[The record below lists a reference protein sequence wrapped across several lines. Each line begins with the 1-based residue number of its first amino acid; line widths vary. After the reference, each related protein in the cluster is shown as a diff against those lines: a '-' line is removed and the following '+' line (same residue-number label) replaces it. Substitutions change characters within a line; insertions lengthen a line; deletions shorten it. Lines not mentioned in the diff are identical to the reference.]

1 MLRSTHALRR
11 SIITIGLLIVSFV
24 LLPLQQ
30 TAFSAVNLPY
40 NESFVDTDGDNE
52 TVDGWNDS
60 DGAGFDA
67 KLSTSEPRPGSAT
80 PEHAR
85 LRLDASITQVID
97 TSGFDAI
104 TLSYYWRGDNDA
116 EASDLLRVRWRVTD
130 SNNPNF
136 SASFTEL
143 TSHPLNTN
151 TSTWSSIE
159 SHNLP
164 QAASHTTIEI
174 QFFGDTNVSSE
185 EARIDDVSVTG
196 TAFTPASVS
205 IDKITD
211 PAGDPQSFEFTLTG
225 PVSVDT
231 VNVTDTTPTTTVSD
245 LLPGTYTLVET
256 VPGGWDLTSISC
268 NLPTTPIANGVSFTL
283 GEDEHISCS
292 FTDTKRGS
300 ITVEKQV
307 LSPNGFDPADA
318 TLFTALLDGG
328 LAQQFTEASS
338 TVYANL
344 LPGTYN
350 ISESSNALYTFTS
363 FSEDDNSN
371 PADGAQ
377 ITISPGEGMTLL
389 ITNNQQPG
397 TFVIA
402 KNVFAPDSTTNII
415 DPHPFTITLTG
426 TQGHATSSAVIE
438 GSDVT
443 FFLDPGVDYTVSEAA
458 DNDYT
463 QLGCFRDDAPVS
475 CANNVA
481 SGSSLFFEFRNAQ
494 KNGSIAVEKDVLN
507 PDGNAVDDDAE
518 FTVSMNSDQK
528 TVSEGSPTTY
538 ADLAPGTYTIEEI
551 VIPQGYDFGSFSLDE
566 DGNAS
571 GAQITIGSN
580 ESVTLIVT
588 NMQQKGT
595 IRVLKDVIGF
605 DGNDI
610 GDNNPFTATV
620 AGQPHQ
626 TFAENDPA
634 EFLVNPGTHTV
645 DEFDHPNYDFVDIN
659 PPDGAVIVTPGGLVE
674 VSIRNRPSAGNI
686 IVKKIIQGPT
696 GQPDLSDDASFTAT
710 VTGQPN
716 QPFSQTA
723 DAVFMVGPGQY
734 TVGEADFPGYDLMSV
749 SPPSVFVTSG
759 ATSTVT
765 ITNRQR
771 STTIIVEKN
780 VLDPDSGE
788 VSDAI
793 GFPVSTDDGQ
803 NGIVTE
809 LLPLTLTGVTPFAP
823 VTVSEGDVPGY
834 DLDSPKI
841 APPMNPGAT
850 TTVSFINRQRKARVT
865 VTKDVKNPEGNLAT
879 DNHSFEVSV
888 GNQTQS
894 FAEDSP
900 AEFFVN
906 PGMLPIVETPDPDYL
921 PDPNNQ
927 DEVTVVPGAT
937 TTVPLVNF
945 QKRGKIELVKDVLN
959 LDLGPA
965 SDTTPFTVTLEGV
978 GSQPF
983 MEGTTTTFDNLL
995 PGMYSL
1001 TELAPS
1007 THDLVGFSP
1016 DSTVTVG
1023 SNETAIVTVTNRQ
1036 HPATIIVH
1044 KNVVG
1049 PDGETEVED
1058 PHIFSVS
1065 VDGNGGT
1072 KPVSE
1077 ETSAMFTVYPGTRTI
1092 TELPDANYLLH
1103 NISPSS
1109 TVTILPDQTI
1119 EITITNK
1126 PRLAMIK
1133 VNKFVQDVSDATT
1146 TDEHVFTVNAGSNSL
1161 PLVAGT
1167 QTVFTLLPGFY
1178 TVSES
1183 PDPGYDIING
1193 SPTNI
1198 NVGPG
1203 QSTTVNIVN
1212 RQRRGK
1218 IVVVKNVIGPN
1229 GEEVSD
1235 PTAFQIQFNGN
1246 PDTPVAEGQS
1256 ATFDEL
1262 PPGTYTLTE
1271 TQGTGYEPGALS
1283 TTTPIVLDPGETVEV
1298 IITNKQL
1305 LGSISGMKW
1314 KDTNGDGV
1322 RDQSEPG
1329 IESLTIV
1336 LGRVT
1341 GPETPEGHI
1350 PIEIVAL
1357 SLTSINGSFII
1368 PRVTPGQYKLLEEQR
1383 SGWVPT
1389 APPMVDSFFDI
1400 TYRIDLLPQQVPLTP
1415 DSFFDVFVDPGQQVE
1430 TGMPS
1435 GCQPILLVGC
1445 ALIPLEFGNFELG
1458 SIAGMKWNDLNGDGV
1473 HDNGEPGLENWEI
1486 TLNPGNVSTTT
1497 DENGNYS
1504 FEGLTAGTFTVAEVQ
1519 NLDWDQTFPINP
1531 GTHVVEIN
1539 SGTNS
1544 TDNDFGNRLRLGR
1557 IIIEKQTLPDQD
1569 PQQFEFIGHP
1579 AGIVGDDG
1587 ELSEDVEPG
1596 QYQSTETIPQ
1606 NWMIASM
1613 VCNDTNS
1620 SGDPQTGVVTFNVEP
1635 GETVRCIITNKKATH
1650 ITVSK
1655 TSVGDVGTFHF
1666 RGSLEEFD
1674 ITTVQ
1679 PNILVDSFFDVF
1691 VDIAGE
1697 DLSVSEDVPDGWSI
1711 DQQTCA
1717 LAGVLPGDERTCS
1730 FTNTKLGTLI
1740 IVKETVGG
1748 DAIFTFDHPTTTATF
1763 DLTTVNGRATTTF
1776 ELPAGTNYDVTEQPL
1791 AGWDITLDP
1800 QCQGTLDPGEETFCV
1815 FANTKRGHLIVQKIT
1830 DPSGDS
1836 TEFPIT
1842 ASGTGIITDGSA
1854 GTVTDALDKDYE
1866 VTPGTYSVHENIVN
1880 QQDIAGLPDWF
1891 QTSNDC
1897 NDIIIGPGETVTCTI
1912 VNTKKASVTVTK
1924 QTIGGDGTFSF
1935 TATGGNGVA
1944 PFNVTTAGGTGAATL
1959 IGLVPGIYQ
1968 FAETPQEHWGE
1979 VSSTCDEVA
1988 VGPGES
1994 ASCTIVNKHDA
2005 RIMVSKTSIGG
2016 IGSFEFAGDLGA
2028 LALTTAQEN
2037 SAVDSFFDVFVDV
2050 AGENLEV
2057 TEDPISGWSPN
2068 QQICSLTNVQPGAS
2082 TTCEFVNTKLGKIIV
2097 DKITN
2102 PNDDLQPFAFSPSW
2116 GDQFSLTDANPP
2128 HDSGFLAPDTYS
2140 IAETVPAG
2148 WDLTSATCSDESSP
2162 NAIQL
2167 DAGETVICTFTNT
2180 KRGTLTVVKETA
2192 GGDETFTFDH
2202 PTSTATFAL
2211 TTVNGRA
2218 TTTFELPAGTHYEV
2232 NEQTVPQGWDEASN
2246 LVCQGAIAAGGNVE
2260 CRFINV
2266 KRPQI
2271 TVIKEVINTGG
2282 GTKAPADFTLHVQGQ
2297 DFPGS
2302 TNGTTLYLAIGAYA
2316 VTETPDPDYTTSFT
2330 ENCTGTIAAGAT
2342 TMCTVTNTFKTGT
2355 IEVVK
2360 KSFPSREERLPLT
2373 TAMPGIATPAG
2384 VSRAARAM
2392 TTMCGLLRQAT
2403 VRKPPPGRPQC
2414 LPLANMMS
2422 MLAGPRTRTAQLMHR
2437 IPPTTQAA
2445 PLTSQSIKSFLQ
2457 TNQPPVPQDSGPDGV
2472 TWASLL
2478 SMPEAM
2484 WY

>member
-1 MLRSTHALRR
+1 MSRFSCCGALSTVHTLLPNCSLFPLMIRCNTLARVLFTKCNNTRILGIKAARASRRRKIPIVPMLRSTHALRR
-11 SIITIGLLIVSFV
+11 FITPFGIIVALAVGFFWFGKSTIADTIFSDSFGIDDSNTLLGWFEFETSSTKASISDATPS
-24 LLPLQQ
+24 P
-30 TAFSAVNLPY
+30 FSA
-40 NESFVDTDGDNE
+40 TDGHAVLWGGGTISRE
-52 TVDGWNDS
+52 VSTL
-60 DGAGFDA
+60 GFKD
-67 KLSTSEPRPGSAT
+67 
-80 PEHAR
+80 
-85 LRLDASITQVID
+85 IQ
-97 TSGFDAI
+97 
-104 TLSYYWRGDNDA
+104 LSYYWLGDLDSFGSSDSLDA
-116 EASDLLRVRWRVTD
+116 RWRVVGQATTTLA
-130 SNNPNF
+130 SSSLVPPIGW
-136 SASFTEL
+136 SAKQ
-143 TSHPLNTN
+143 
-151 TSTWSSIE
+151 I
-159 SHNLP
+159 HNLD
-164 QAASHTTIEI
+164 ASANNTTIEI
-174 QFFGDTNVSSE
+174 SFRGNTPSSTR
-185 EARIDDVSVTG
+185 EASVDDVVISG
-196 TAFTPASVS
+196 TPFGS
-205 IDKITD
+205 ITIEKNTV
-211 PAGDPQSFEFTLTG
+211 PAGHAQLFDFDLAGPDPRNTQVSDAGG
-225 PVSVDT
+225 PVTLDQVAT
-231 VNVTDTTPTTTVSD
+231 
-245 LLPGTYTLVET
+245 GTYTLTET
-256 VPGGWDLTSISC
+256 VPTGWDFTGLECAGAVSGFVQ
-268 NLPTTPIANGVSFTL
+268 NGASVTFTL
-283 GEDEHISCS
+283 AQGEQVSCS

-300 ITVEKQV
+300 LTVQKQV
-307 LSPNGFDPADA
+307 LSPNGFDPVDTTA
-318 TLFTALLDGG
+318 FTVFLNGG
-328 LAQQFTEASS
+328 SAQQFSEASS

-344 LPGTYN
+344 LSGTYTITESFD
-350 ISESSNALYTFTS
+350 ISDYTFES
-363 FSEDDNSN
+363 FSEDEDLGTG
-371 PADGAQ
+371 GAQ
-377 ITISPGEGMTLL
+377 ITIEAGEDVTLL

-906 PGMLPIVETPDPDYL
+906 PGMLPIVETPDPDYI

-937 TTVPLVNF
+937 TTVTLVNF

-1016 DSTVTVG
+1016 DSTVTVD

-1183 PDPGYDIING
+1183 PDLGYDIING

-1341 GPETPEGHI
+1341 GPETP
-1350 PIEIVAL
+1350 
-1357 SLTSINGSFII
+1357 S
-1368 PRVTPGQYKLLEEQR
+1368 
-1383 SGWVPT
+1383 
-1389 APPMVDSFFDI
+1389 
-1400 TYRIDLLPQQVPLTP
+1400 
-1415 DSFFDVFVDPGQQVE
+1415 
-1430 TGMPS
+1430 
-1435 GCQPILLVGC
+1435 
-1445 ALIPLEFGNFELG
+1445 
-1458 SIAGMKWNDLNGDGV
+1458 
-1473 HDNGEPGLENWEI
+1473 
-1486 TLNPGNVSTTT
+1486 
-1497 DENGNYS
+1497 
-1504 FEGLTAGTFTVAEVQ
+1504 
-1519 NLDWDQTFPINP
+1519 
-1531 GTHVVEIN
+1531 
-1539 SGTNS
+1539 
-1544 TDNDFGNRLRLGR
+1544 
-1557 IIIEKQTLPDQD
+1557 
-1569 PQQFEFIGHP
+1569 
-1579 AGIVGDDG
+1579 
-1587 ELSEDVEPG
+1587 
-1596 QYQSTETIPQ
+1596 
-1606 NWMIASM
+1606 
-1613 VCNDTNS
+1613 
-1620 SGDPQTGVVTFNVEP
+1620 
-1635 GETVRCIITNKKATH
+1635 
-1650 ITVSK
+1650 
-1655 TSVGDVGTFHF
+1655 
-1666 RGSLEEFD
+1666 
-1674 ITTVQ
+1674 
-1679 PNILVDSFFDVF
+1679 
-1691 VDIAGE
+1691 
-1697 DLSVSEDVPDGWSI
+1697 
-1711 DQQTCA
+1711 
-1717 LAGVLPGDERTCS
+1717 
-1730 FTNTKLGTLI
+1730 
-1740 IVKETVGG
+1740 
-1748 DAIFTFDHPTTTATF
+1748 
-1763 DLTTVNGRATTTF
+1763 
-1776 ELPAGTNYDVTEQPL
+1776 
-1791 AGWDITLDP
+1791 
-1800 QCQGTLDPGEETFCV
+1800 
-1815 FANTKRGHLIVQKIT
+1815 
-1830 DPSGDS
+1830 
-1836 TEFPIT
+1836 
-1842 ASGTGIITDGSA
+1842 
-1854 GTVTDALDKDYE
+1854 
-1866 VTPGTYSVHENIVN
+1866 
-1880 QQDIAGLPDWF
+1880 
-1891 QTSNDC
+1891 
-1897 NDIIIGPGETVTCTI
+1897 
-1912 VNTKKASVTVTK
+1912 
-1924 QTIGGDGTFSF
+1924 
-1935 TATGGNGVA
+1935 
-1944 PFNVTTAGGTGAATL
+1944 PF
-1959 IGLVPGIYQ
+1959 
-1968 FAETPQEHWGE
+1968 
-1979 VSSTCDEVA
+1979 
-1988 VGPGES
+1988 
-1994 ASCTIVNKHDA
+1994 
-2005 RIMVSKTSIGG
+2005 
-2016 IGSFEFAGDLGA
+2016 
-2028 LALTTAQEN
+2028 
-2037 SAVDSFFDVFVDV
+2037 
-2050 AGENLEV
+2050 
-2057 TEDPISGWSPN
+2057 
-2068 QQICSLTNVQPGAS
+2068 
-2082 TTCEFVNTKLGKIIV
+2082 
-2097 DKITN
+2097 
-2102 PNDDLQPFAFSPSW
+2102 
-2116 GDQFSLTDANPP
+2116 
-2128 HDSGFLAPDTYS
+2128 
-2140 IAETVPAG
+2140 
-2148 WDLTSATCSDESSP
+2148 
-2162 NAIQL
+2162 
-2167 DAGETVICTFTNT
+2167 
-2180 KRGTLTVVKETA
+2180 
-2192 GGDETFTFDH
+2192 
-2202 PTSTATFAL
+2202 
-2211 TTVNGRA
+2211 
-2218 TTTFELPAGTHYEV
+2218 
-2232 NEQTVPQGWDEASN
+2232 
-2246 LVCQGAIAAGGNVE
+2246 
-2260 CRFINV
+2260 
-2266 KRPQI
+2266 
-2271 TVIKEVINTGG
+2271 
-2282 GTKAPADFTLHVQGQ
+2282 
-2297 DFPGS
+2297 
-2302 TNGTTLYLAIGAYA
+2302 
-2316 VTETPDPDYTTSFT
+2316 
-2330 ENCTGTIAAGAT
+2330 
-2342 TMCTVTNTFKTGT
+2342 
-2355 IEVVK
+2355 
-2360 KSFPSREERLPLT
+2360 
-2373 TAMPGIATPAG
+2373 
-2384 VSRAARAM
+2384 
-2392 TTMCGLLRQAT
+2392 
-2403 VRKPPPGRPQC
+2403 
-2414 LPLANMMS
+2414 
-2422 MLAGPRTRTAQLMHR
+2422 
-2437 IPPTTQAA
+2437 
-2445 PLTSQSIKSFLQ
+2445 
-2457 TNQPPVPQDSGPDGV
+2457 
-2472 TWASLL
+2472 
-2478 SMPEAM
+2478 
-2484 WY
+2484 